1 MKIGFLIVD
10 MQKIFLDE
18 LREKINIKSAV
29 EHINYVSE
37 MLRSKG
43 QCIIHIQ
50 DIESENEN
58 NSDQIDFIP
67 EIVIAESDLILKK
80 IKSNS
85 FMNTDL
91 EKILKDKEVELIIV
105 SGFSAEHCVLFTYN
119 GALERDFRTV
129 ILQNGILSANFSA
142 VSEIQRDRNL
152 ISYPVVE
159 FLTGIE
165 S

>member
-1 MKIGFLIVD
+1 MNIGFLIVD

-18 LREKINIKSAV
+18 LREKINVQRAV

-43 QCIIHIQ
+43 HCIVHIQ

-67 EIVIAESDLILKK
+67 EIVIAETDLRLRK

-85 FMNTDL
+85 FMDTEL
-91 EKILKDKEVELIIV
+91 EKILKDKNIELIIV
-105 SGFSAEHCVLFTYN
+105 SGFSAEQCVLFTYN
-119 GALERDFRTV
+119 GALEREFNSV
-129 ILQNGILSANFSA
+129 ILQNGILSANISA
-142 VSEIQRDRNL
+142 VSETQRDRNL

-159 FLTGIE
+159 FLTR
-165 S
+165 SV

>member
-1 MKIGFLIVD
+1 MKIGLLIVD
-10 MQKIFLDE
+10 MQKIFLDD
-18 LREKINIKSAV
+18 LREKIIVKRAV

-43 QCIIHIQ
+43 HCIVHIQ

-67 EIVIAESDLILKK
+67 EIVIAENDLRLKK

-85 FMNTDL
+85 FIDTDL
-91 EKILKDKEVELIIV
+91 DKILKDKGVELIIV

-119 GALERDFRTV
+119 GALERGFKSV
-129 ILQNGILSANFSA
+129 ILQNGILSENISA
-142 VSEIQRDRNL
+142 VSETQRDRNL

-159 FLTGIE
+159 FLTGTE

>member
-1 MKIGFLIVD
+1 MNIGFLVVD

-18 LREKINIKSAV
+18 LREKINVQRAV

-43 QCIIHIQ
+43 HCIVHIQ
-50 DIESENEN
+50 DIEDENEN
-58 NSDQIDFIP
+58 NSHQIDFIP
-67 EIVIAESDLILKK
+67 EIVIAERDLRLKK

-85 FMNTDL
+85 FMDTDL
-91 EKILKDKEVELIIV
+91 EKLLKDKEVELIIV

-119 GALERDFRTV
+119 GALERGFNSV
-129 ILQNGILSANFSA
+129 ILQNGILSANISA
-142 VSEIQRDRNL
+142 VSETQRDRNL

-159 FLTGIE
+159 YLTK
-165 S
+165 SA